1 LELLTESTY
10 CSLSFQKW
18 YNFIVLLYE
27 KAEGFV
33 FCPTNLDYPFR
44 VGGDYDGCLPTT
56 AAHALSY
63 LKIGFNSYF
72 KGRVE
77 WFTPFLEKIVQGED
91 FSLDDLQLDSRS
103 MQLIKGDFPW

>member
-72 KGRVE
+72 QARVE
-77 WFTPFLEKIVQGED
+77 WFV
-91 FSLDDLQLDSRS
+91 R
-103 MQLIKGDFPW
+103 

>member
-1 LELLTESTY
+1 MSKNSDPTWHIQALER
-10 CSLSFQKW
+10 KI
-18 YNFIVLLYE
+18 NFIVLLYE

-56 AAHALSY
+56 ATHAFSY

-72 KGRVE
+72 QARVK
-77 WFTPFLEKIVQGED
+77 WFVPFLEKIVQGEN
-91 FSLDDLQLDSRS
+91 FSLDDLELDNHSVH
-103 MQLIKGDFPW
+103 FACC